1 MLAAKIPLA
10 LSLSSSSGEVMHN
23 VWQGDRANGMYFVEA
38 GTLVVL
44 KQIEGDEKKVRRRK
58 YFLIY

>member
-1 MLAAKIPLA
+1 
-10 LSLSSSSGEVMHN
+10 MHI

-44 KQIEGDEKKVRRRK
+44 KQIEGDEKKVPRTISILVQK
-58 YFLIY
+58 